1 MRLPPF
7 AMERWQS
14 TYEHRVRYNLSES
27 GVHPFTLEEL
37 LSLTG
42 LQPADILLGY
52 TQSDGSDLLKARIAG
67 IYDGARPE
75 NVIATTGG
83 AEANYVVLWRLVSP
97 GDRVVVLEPTYGQTP
112 GLAVGLGADV
122 VRFQLEESLGWQ
134 PQPGAA
140 AAAIA
145 PETRLVVVTNP
156 NNPTGAILSTEA
168 MEEIVSAAERAG
180 AWVLA
185 DEVYTGAEVDG
196 VETRSFWGQYERV
209 IVSGSLSKAYG
220 LPGLRLGWIVAQQ
233 QMHEEFWARKD
244 YTTIAPTALSDP
256 AAAVILSPDVRA
268 RVLERTR
275 SIIRGNLDILRDW
288 LNERSELF
296 RYIPPAAGAIC
307 YLRYALDINSSELAE
322 RLRAEKSVL
331 VVPGDHFGMDRYLRV
346 GFGNPAAELE
356 EALGRI
362 ADLLNELQPAGADS
376 PE

>member
-27 GVHPFTLEEL
+27 GVHPFTLAEL

-42 LQPADILLGY
+42 VQPADILLGY
-52 TQSDGSDLLKARIAG
+52 TQSDGSDLLKERIAG
-67 IYDGARPE
+67 LYGARPQ

-112 GLAVGLGADV
+112 GLAEGLGADV
-122 VRFQLEESLGWQ
+122 VRFRLEESLGWQ

-140 AAAIA
+140 TAAIA
-145 PETRLVVVTNP
+145 PGTRLVVVTNP
-156 NNPTGAILSTEA
+156 NNPTGAVLSAEA
-168 MEEIVSAAERAG
+168 MDEIVSAADKTG

-196 VETRSFWGQYERV
+196 VETPSFWGRYERV

-220 LPGLRLGWIVAQQ
+220 LPGLRLGWIVARAE
-233 QMHEEFWARKD
+233 MHEEFWSRKD

-256 AAAVILSPDVRA
+256 AAAAVLSPDVRP

-275 SIIRGNLDILRDW
+275 GIIRGNLDILRGW
-288 LNERSELF
+288 LDRRSSLF

-307 YLRYALDINSSELAE
+307 YLRYALDINSSALAE
-322 RLRAEKSVL
+322 RLRAERDVL
-331 VVPGDHFGMDRYLRV
+331 VVPGDHFGMDRYLRI
-346 GFGNPAAELE
+346 GFGNPAAELK

-362 ADLLNELQPAGADS
+362 AELVEELQPATTG
-376 PE
+376 

>member
-1 MRLPPF
+1 
-7 AMERWQS
+7 MERWQS

-27 GVHPFTLEEL
+27 GVHPFTLAEL

-42 LQPADILLGY
+42 LEPADILLGY
-52 TQSDGSDLLKARIAG
+52 TQSDGSDLLKGRIAG
-67 IYDGARPE
+67 LYDGARPE

-83 AEANYVVLWRLVSP
+83 AEANYVVLWRLISP

-112 GLAVGLGADV
+112 GLAEGLGAEV

-145 PETRLVVVTNP
+145 PGTRLVVVTNP
-156 NNPTGAILSTEA
+156 NNPTGAVLSAEA
-168 MEEIVSAAERAG
+168 MEEIVSAAQRAG
-180 AWVLA
+180 AWVLS

-196 VETRSFWGQYERV
+196 VETPSFWGRYERV

-220 LPGLRLGWIVAQQ
+220 LPGLRLGWIVAREE
-233 QMHEEFWARKD
+233 MHEEFWARKD

-256 AAAVILSPDVRA
+256 AAAAVLAPDVRA

-275 SIIRGNLDILRDW
+275 GIIRGNLDILKEW
-288 LNERSELF
+288 LDNRAALF

-307 YLRYALDINSSELAE
+307 YLRYALDINSSDLAE
-322 RLRAEKSVL
+322 RLRAEKDVL
-331 VVPGDHFGMDRYLRV
+331 VVPGDHFGMDRYLRI
-346 GFGNPAAELE
+346 GFGNPAAELG

-362 ADLLNELQPAGADS
+362 AELVEELQPAAAG
-376 PE
+376 